1 MEGEGGGCD
10 ITRVPESYVL
20 NFIYKSV
27 NFNISSIVCCT
38 LCKRF
43 LGGLEAIIL
52 SLCEEDN
59 VGC

>member
-10 ITRVPESYVL
+10 ITGVAESYVQL

-38 LCKRF
+38 LFKRF
-43 LGGLEAIIL
+43 LGGLDGYNREFM
-52 SLCEEDN
+52 
-59 VGC
+59 